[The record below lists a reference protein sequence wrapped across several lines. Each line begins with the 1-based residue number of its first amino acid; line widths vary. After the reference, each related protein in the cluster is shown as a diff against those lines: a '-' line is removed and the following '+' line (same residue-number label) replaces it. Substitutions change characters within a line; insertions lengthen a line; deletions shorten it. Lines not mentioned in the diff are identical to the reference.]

1 MQYDTRTFYY
11 KISYLAGQKQGSYF
25 RREPSWSSV
34 HARDGG
40 QALTAIGRSETTP
53 VAQRPQDAFLN
64 YRAALR
70 AFVARRIDDP
80 AEVDDLVQEACARLI
95 ASARE
100 QTLDEPQAY
109 LFRIAANLIT
119 DRHRRRQRT
128 VPLAA
133 HIDPPV
139 RAAQEDQRR
148 LADLQ
153 AALEAALDE
162 LSPRCREVFVMRRFD
177 ERGTGDIAR
186 ALGISARMVQKHL
199 THAVTHLYDR
209 LAHLME
215 RGA

>member
-1 MQYDTRTFYY
+1 MAAT
-11 KISYLAGQKQGSYF
+11 
-25 RREPSWSSV
+25 
-34 HARDGG
+34 
-40 QALTAIGRSETTP
+40 GRSENMP
-53 VAQRPQDAFLN
+53 VSLRADDAFTN

-70 AFVARRIDDP
+70 AFVARRVNDP

-95 ASARE
+95 ATARE

-109 LFRIAANLIT
+109 LFRIAANLIV
-119 DRHRRRQRT
+119 DRHRRVQRT
-128 VPLAA
+128 VPLGA
-133 HIDPPV
+133 HVDPPV

-153 AALEAALDE
+153 GALEAALGE

-186 ALGISARMVQKHL
+186 ALGISPRMVQKHL
-199 THAVTHLYDR
+199 THAVAHLYDR